1 MLHTLEAEI
10 DQNGQ
15 VRLLESVRLAKP
27 CRALV
32 TLLEQGDD
40 EQDSSPTKGNPLA
53 ALEYLHATPLPVEAR
68 WSPEEIEAQIEE
80 ERHAW
85 D

>member
-15 VRLLESVRLAKP
+15 VRLLESVRLSKP

-32 TLLEQGDD
+32 TLLDQEEDKKD
-40 EQDSSPTKGNPLA
+40 FSSVKGNPVA
-53 ALEYLHATPLPVEAR
+53 ALEYLHATQLPVEAR
-68 WSPEEIEAQIEE
+68 LSPEEIEAQIEE